1 MSKIMCIWVKLLEN
15 SLTLL
20 YNINE
25 VEKMKILTVNAGSS
39 SLKFALF
46 ELPEKKEL
54 ISGYFEKI
62 GIGNSFY
69 TIKLNGEKL
78 KREVDLK
85 DHSVAV
91 KYLIQE
97 LLDNKVID
105 SLDDIDGVGH
115 RVVHGGKKFAESSI
129 INDEFIAAV
138 EECSEFAPLHNPA
151 NLVGIRAF
159 MEAMPNTPQI
169 GVFDTAFHQTMKE
182 TEYLYAVPYE
192 WEEKYGIRKYGFHGT
207 SHRYVYKTIS
217 EYLGRDDL
225 KVINCHI
232 GNGASICAID
242 AGKVVDTSMGF
253 TPLTGLIMGTRS
265 GDVDPSIIPF
275 VMKKEGKTC
284 EQVIDDLNKKS
295 GLLGISGVSSDSR
308 DIEDGIANGNER
320 CQLAQ
325 NMLAQRVANYI
336 AMYNNLLGGAD
347 VITFTAGLGENSI
360 MTRENVVERIA
371 SLGVTIDKTANDVRG
386 KFTLISDSASKIPVY
401 IVPTNEELMIA
412 TDTYELIK

>member
-1 MSKIMCIWVKLLEN
+1 MSFFLCYFLEN
-15 SLTLL
+15 VRAIL
-20 YNINE
+20 YNIIE
-25 VEKMKILTVNAGSS
+25 VKKMKILSVNAGSS
-39 SLKFALF
+39 SLKFSLF
-46 ELPEKKEL
+46 ELPENKEL
-54 ISGYFEKI
+54 ISGNFEKI

-69 TIKLNGEKL
+69 TVKLNGEKI

-97 LLDNKVID
+97 LLENKVID
-105 SLDDIDGVGH
+105 SLDDLDGVGH
-115 RVVHGGKKFAESSI
+115 RLVHGGQRFAKSVVI
-129 INDEFIAAV
+129 TDEVIEAV
-138 EECSEFAPLHNPA
+138 EECAEFAPLHNPA
-151 NLVGIRAF
+151 NLMGVRAF
-159 MEAMPNTPQI
+159 RDALPNTPQV
-169 GVFDTAFHQTMKE
+169 GVFDTAFHQTMEK
-182 TEYLYAVPYE
+182 TEYLYAGPYE
-192 WEEKYGIRKYGFHGT
+192 WYEKYGIRKYGFHGT

-217 EYLGRDDL
+217 EFLDRDDL

-232 GNGASICAID
+232 GNGSSICAID
-242 AGKVVDTSMGF
+242 SGKVVNTTMGF
-253 TPLTGLIMGTRS
+253 TPLTGVVMGTRS

-284 EQVIDDLNKKS
+284 EQVMDDLNKRS

-308 DIEDGIANGNER
+308 DIEDGIAAGNER

-325 NMLAQRVANYI
+325 DMLAQSVANYI

-371 SLGVTIDKTANDVRG
+371 SLGVVLDREANDMRG
-386 KFTLISDSASKIPVY
+386 KFAKVSANDSKIPVY
-401 IVPTNEELMIA
+401 VVPTNEELMIA
-412 TDTYELIK
+412 MDTYEIIK